1 MDTFDLILTIAAA
14 FGGLAL
20 FIYGMTLMGNGLE
33 KASGSKLEMII
44 NKMTGNVFT
53 GVLLGMLVTAVI
65 QSSSATTVI
74 VVGLVNAGMMK
85 LRSAIGVIMGA
96 NIGTTVTGQI
106 LRLAELDQSGTSSKI
121 YELLSLDGLIPLICI
136 TGLVVMM
143 LSKKS
148 TGKDIA
154 QILLGLGI
162 LFTGMET
169 MTGAVKPLAELPAFG
184 EAFMALQNPILG
196 VLVGTGITAIIQ
208 SSSASVGI
216 LQAISTSGL
225 LTYSAAFPIIMGQNI
240 GTTITSVL
248 SSIGTSLNARRA
260 AAVHVLFNI
269 FGTLIWLIG
278 IYLIQGVI
286 GFPFWN
292 DPIDMGGIANFHT
305 VFNVV
310 SVLIF
315 LPFTGMFEKLAVA
328 VIREPKNARKLPTEE
343 NTFTLDNRLLVSPSL
358 AIGQATH
365 TLLSL
370 SALAKYNFEAA
381 RKMIENYDDEEAEV
395 IKQNS
400 SAIDRMEDGL
410 NSYLVKITEQE
421 LTEYENR
428 RVTTLIY
435 LTGEFDRIAAYAE
448 NISENAEAL
457 KAGELRFSDKAKT
470 DLDKILDATLEII
483 DSAIKSFEKADA
495 KIAFEVE
502 PLEETIDYLHDTL
515 KSRHI
520 ERLKNGEC
528 SVESGVI
535 YLDLLINLERIA
547 DHCSNIAVYVMG
559 FARGREIINRHD
571 YIEQLHLGSS
581 DEYNK
586 LIDKNREKYAV

>member
-1 MDTFDLILTIAAA
+1 MDTFDLILTIATA

-20 FIYGMTLMGNGLE
+20 FIYGMTLMGSGLE

-44 NKMTGNVFT
+44 NKMTGNVFK

-106 LRLAELDQSGTSSKI
+106 LRLAELDSSGTSSRI
-121 YELLSLDGLIPLICI
+121 YSLLSLDGLIPLICI
-136 TGLVVMM
+136 AGLIIFT

-184 EAFMALQNPILG
+184 EAFATLQNPILG
-196 VLVGTGITAIIQ
+196 VLVGAGVTAIIQ

-216 LQAISTSGL
+216 LQAISTSGM

-248 SSIGTSLNARRA
+248 SSFGTSLNARRA

-269 FGTLIWLIG
+269 FGTVLWLIG

-286 GFPFWN
+286 GFPFW
-292 DPIDMGGIANFHT
+292 DEAIDMGGIANFHT
-305 VFNVV
+305 LFNVV
-310 SVLIF
+310 SVLMF

-328 VIREPKNARKLPTEE
+328 VIRERKNARKLPTEE

-358 AIGQATH
+358 AIGQAMH

-370 SALAKYNFEAA
+370 SALAKYNFESA
-381 RKMIENYDDEEAEV
+381 RKMIGEFDENEAEV
-395 IKQNS
+395 IKTNS
-400 SAIDRMEDGL
+400 AAIDKMEDGL
-410 NSYLVKITEQE
+410 NSYLVKITEHE
-421 LTEYENR
+421 LTDYENR

-448 NISENAEAL
+448 NIFENAEAL
-457 KAGELRFSDKAKT
+457 KNGDLKFSDKAET
-470 DLDKILDATLEII
+470 DLNKIFDATEEII
-483 DSAIKSFEKADA
+483 STAIIAFEKADI
-495 KIAFEVE
+495 KTAFVIE

-520 ERLKNGEC
+520 ERLKDGEC

-535 YLDLLINLERIA
+535 YLDMLINLERIA

-571 YIEQLHLGSS
+571 YIEQLHLGASG
-581 DEYNK
+581 EYNS
-586 LIDKNREKYAV
+586 LTDKFREKYEV

>member
-14 FGGLAL
+14 LGGLAL

-106 LRLAELDQSGTSSKI
+106 LRLAELDTTGTSSKV
-121 YELLSLDGLIPLICI
+121 YSLLSLDGLIPLICI
-136 TGLVVMM
+136 SGLVILMF
-143 LSKKS
+143 SKKS
-148 TGKDIA
+148 VGKDIA

-169 MTGAVKPLAELPAFG
+169 MTGAVRPLAELPAFG
-184 EAFMALQNPILG
+184 EAFATLQNPILG
-196 VLVGTGITAIIQ
+196 VLVGAGVTAIIQ

-216 LQAISTSGL
+216 LQAMSTSGL
-225 LTYSAAFPIIMGQNI
+225 ITYSASFPIIMGQNI

-248 SSIGTSLNARRA
+248 SSFGTSLNARRA
-260 AAVHVLFNI
+260 AAIHVLFNI
-269 FGTLIWLIG
+269 CGTVIWLIG
-278 IYLIQGVI
+278 IYLYEGLI
-286 GFPFWN
+286 GFAFW
-292 DPIDMGGIANFHT
+292 DKPIDMGGIANFHT

-315 LPFTGMFEKLAVA
+315 LPFTGVFEKLAVA
-328 VIREPKNARKLPTEE
+328 VIREPKNSRKLPTEE
-343 NTFTLDNRLLVSPSL
+343 NTITLDARLLKSPSL
-358 AIGQATH
+358 AIGQAMH
-365 TLLSL
+365 TLLSM
-370 SALAKYNFEAA
+370 ANLAKYNFNSS
-381 RKMIENYDDEEAEV
+381 RRLIDDFEEEEAEV
-395 IKQNS
+395 IRANS

-435 LTGEFDRIAAYAE
+435 LTGEFDRIAAYSE
-448 NISENAEAL
+448 NILENAESL
-457 KAGELRFSDKAKT
+457 KAGDLRFSDKAKADLEQILSAT
-470 DLDKILDATLEII
+470 DEII
-483 DSAIKSFEKADA
+483 GSAIRAFEKADSKA
-495 KIAFEVE
+495 AFTVE

-520 ERLKNGEC
+520 ERLKDGEC
-528 SVESGVI
+528 AVDSGVI

-559 FARGREIINRHD
+559 FVRGREIINRHD
-571 YIEQLHLGSS
+571 YIEQLHLGASE
-581 DEYNK
+581 EYNK
-586 LIDKNREKYAV
+586 LTDSYREKYAV

>member
-44 NKMTGNVFT
+44 DKMTGNVIT
-53 GVLLGMLVTAVI
+53 GVILGLVVTAVI

-96 NIGTTVTGQI
+96 NVGTTVTGQI
-106 LRLAELDQSGTSSKI
+106 LRLAELDPSGTSSKI

-136 TGLVVMM
+136 TGLVIMM

-148 TGKDIA
+148 VGKDIA
-154 QILLGLGI
+154 QIFLGLGI

-169 MTGAVKPLAELPAFG
+169 MTGAVKPLAQLPAFG
-184 EAFMALQNPILG
+184 EAFVTLQNPILG
-196 VLVGTGITAIIQ
+196 VLVGAGITAIIQ

-216 LQAISTSGL
+216 LQAMSTSGL
-225 LTYSAAFPIIMGQNI
+225 ISYSAAFPIIMGQNI

-248 SSIGTSLNARRA
+248 SAVGTSLNARRA

-269 FGTLIWLIG
+269 FGTILWLVG
-278 IYLIQGVI
+278 IYLIQAVI
-286 GFPFWN
+286 GFPFW
-292 DPIDMGGIANFHT
+292 DKPIDMGGIANFHT

-315 LPFTGMFEKLAVA
+315 LPFTGMFEKLAVSI
-328 VIREPKNARKLPTEE
+328 IREPKNTKKLPTEE
-343 NTFTLDNRLLVSPSL
+343 NTVTLDNRLLMSPSL
-358 AIGQATH
+358 AIGQAMH
-365 TLLSL
+365 TLLSM
-370 SALAKYNFEAA
+370 ANLAKYNFSSVRGLIDNFDSDEA
-381 RKMIENYDDEEAEV
+381 DV
-395 IKQNS
+395 VKQNS
-400 SAIDRMEDGL
+400 AAIDRMEDGL

-428 RVTTLIY
+428 RVTSLIY
-435 LTGEFDRIAAYAE
+435 LTGEFDRIGAYAE
-448 NISENAEAL
+448 NMLENAEQL
-457 KAGELRFSDKAKT
+457 KTGEMHFSDKAKA
-470 DLDKILDATLEII
+470 DLGKILDATDEII
-483 DSAIKSFEKADA
+483 SMATTAFEKADT
-495 KIAFEVE
+495 KSAFSVE

-520 ERLKNGEC
+520 QRLKDGDC
-528 SVESGVI
+528 SVDSGVI

-547 DHCSNIAVYVMG
+547 DHCSNIAVYIMG
-559 FARGREIINRHD
+559 FAKGNEIINRHD
-571 YIEQLHLGSS
+571 YIEKLHLGAS
-581 DEYNK
+581 EAYNT
-586 LIDKNREKYAV
+586 LIEKYQEKYAV

>member
-1 MDTFDLILTIAAA
+1 MDTFSLILTIATA

-20 FIYGMTLMGNGLE
+20 FIYGMSLMGTGLE

-44 NKMTGNVFT
+44 DKMTGNVFT
-53 GVLLGMLVTAVI
+53 GVLLGVLVTAVI

-85 LRSAIGVIMGA
+85 LHSAIGVIMGA

-106 LRLAELDQSGTSSKI
+106 LRLAELDTSGTSSKV
-121 YELLSLDGLIPLICI
+121 YSLLSLDGLIPLICI
-136 TGLVVMM
+136 AGLICLMA
-143 LSKKS
+143 SKKS
-148 TGKDIA
+148 FGKDIA

-184 EAFMALQNPILG
+184 QAFATLENPILG
-196 VLVGTGITAIIQ
+196 VLVGAGVTAIIQ

-216 LQAISTSGL
+216 LQAMSTSGL
-225 LTYSAAFPIIMGQNI
+225 ISYSAAFPIIMGQNI

-248 SSIGTSLNARRA
+248 SAVGTSLNARRA
-260 AAVHVLFNI
+260 AAVHVLFNF
-269 FGTLIWLIG
+269 FGTMIWLIG
-278 IYLIQGVI
+278 IYLYQIII
-286 GFPFWN
+286 GFPFW
-292 DPIDMGGIANFHT
+292 DKPIDMGGIANFHT
-305 VFNVV
+305 LFNVV

-315 LPFTGMFEKLAVA
+315 LPFTGLFEKLAVSI
-328 VIREPKNARKLPTEE
+328 IRERRSAKRLPTEE
-343 NTFTLDNRLLVSPSL
+343 NTVTLDNRLLVSPSL
-358 AIGQATH
+358 AIGQAMH
-365 TLLSL
+365 TLLSM
-370 SALAKYNFEAA
+370 ANLAKYNFNSVREL
-381 RKMIENYDDEEAEV
+381 IDNYSTEEAEV
-395 IKQNS
+395 IRQNS
-400 SAIDRMEDGL
+400 AAIDRMEDGL

-435 LTGEFDRIAAYAE
+435 LTGEFDRIAAYGE
-448 NISENAEAL
+448 NMLENAEQL
-457 KAGELRFSDKAKT
+457 KAGELHFSEKAKA
-470 DLDKILDATLEII
+470 DLEKILEATDEII
-483 DSAIKSFEKADA
+483 STAVSAFEKADTKA
-495 KIAFEVE
+495 AFSVE

-520 ERLKNGEC
+520 KRLKDGEC
-528 SVESGVI
+528 SVDSGVI

-559 FARGREIINRHD
+559 FAKGKEIINRHE
-571 YIEQLHLGSS
+571 YIEQLHLGDSE
-581 DEYNK
+581 EYNK
-586 LIDKNREKYAV
+586 LIEQFNGKYEV

>member
-1 MDTFDLILTIAAA
+1 
-14 FGGLAL
+14 
-20 FIYGMTLMGNGLE
+20 
-33 KASGSKLEMII
+33 
-44 NKMTGNVFT
+44 
-53 GVLLGMLVTAVI
+53 MLVTAVI

-106 LRLAELDQSGTSSKI
+106 LRLAELDQSGTSSKV
-121 YELLSLDGLIPLICI
+121 YSLLSLDGLIPLICI
-136 TGLVVMM
+136 SGLFILM

-148 TGKDIA
+148 IGKDVA

-184 EAFMALQNPILG
+184 EAFMTLQNPVLG
-196 VLVGTGITAIIQ
+196 VLVGAGVTAIIQ

-216 LQAISTSGL
+216 LQAMSTSGL
-225 LTYSAAFPIIMGQNI
+225 ISYSAAFPIIMGQNI

-248 SSIGTSLNARRA
+248 SSIGTGLNARRA
-260 AAVHVLFNI
+260 AAVHVMFN
-269 FGTLIWLIG
+269 FLGTVIWLVA
-278 IYLIQGVI
+278 IYLIQGLI
-286 GFPFWN
+286 GFPFW
-292 DPIDMGGIANFHT
+292 DKPIDMGGIANFHT

-315 LPFTGMFEKLAVA
+315 LPFTGILEKLAVA
-328 VIREPKNARKLPTEE
+328 VIRESKKSKKLPTEE
-343 NTFTLDNRLLVSPSL
+343 NTITLDNRLLMSPSL
-358 AIGQATH
+358 AIGQAMH

-370 SALAKYNFEAA
+370 SKLAIYNYDSA
-381 RKMIENYDDEEAEV
+381 RKMIENFDEEEAEV

-400 SAIDRMEDGL
+400 AAIDRMEDGL

-448 NISENAEAL
+448 NILENAEAL
-457 KAGELRFSDKAKT
+457 KTGNMQFSDKAKS
-470 DLDKILDATLEII
+470 DLDRILDATFEII
-483 DSAIKSFEKADA
+483 NSAAVSFETADTDKA
-495 KIAFEVE
+495 FSVE

-520 ERLKNGEC
+520 ERLKDGEC
-528 SVESGVI
+528 SVDSGVI

-559 FARGREIINRHD
+559 FAKGREIINRHD
-571 YIEQLHLGSS
+571 YIEQIHNGAS
-581 DEYNK
+581 EVYNK
-586 LIDKNREKYAV
+586 LTDEYREKYAL

>member
-1 MDTFDLILTIAAA
+1 MDTFDLILTIATA

-20 FIYGMTLMGNGLE
+20 FIYGMTLMGSGLE
-33 KASGSKLEMII
+33 KASGSGLEKII

-85 LRSAIGVIMGA
+85 LHSAIGVIMGA

-106 LRLAELDQSGTSSKI
+106 LRLAELDSSGTSSRI
-121 YELLSLDGLIPLICI
+121 YSLLSLDGLIPLICI
-136 TGLVVMM
+136 TGLVLLM

-148 TGKDIA
+148 KGKDIA

-169 MTGAVKPLAELPAFG
+169 MTGAVKPLAALPAFG
-184 EAFMALQNPILG
+184 EAFIALENPVLG
-196 VLVGTGITAIIQ
+196 VLVGAGVTAIIQ

-248 SSIGTSLNARRA
+248 SSFGTSLNARRA

-269 FGTLIWLIG
+269 FGTAIWLIG
-278 IYLIQGVI
+278 IYLFEGLI
-286 GFPFWN
+286 GFSFWD

-315 LPFTGMFEKLAVA
+315 IWFTKVFEKLAVA

-343 NTFTLDNRLLVSPSL
+343 NTFTLDNRLLMSPSL
-358 AIGQATH
+358 AIGQAMH

-381 RKMIENYDDEEAEV
+381 RKMIGEFDDDEAEV
-395 IKQNS
+395 IKTNS
-400 SAIDRMEDGL
+400 AAIDKMEDGL

-448 NISENAEAL
+448 NIFENAEAMRQGDL
-457 KAGELRFSDKAKT
+457 HFSEKAESD
-470 DLDKILDATLEII
+470 LNKILDAAEEII
-483 DSAIKSFEKADA
+483 STAIASFEKADE
-495 KIAFEVE
+495 KTAFMIE

-520 ERLKNGEC
+520 ERLKDGEC
-528 SVESGVI
+528 SVESGVV
-535 YLDLLINLERIA
+535 YLDMLINLERIA

-571 YIEQLHLGSS
+571 YIEQLHLGASE
-581 DEYNK
+581 EYNK
-586 LIDKNREKYAV
+586 LTDKFREKYEV

>member
-1 MDTFDLILTIAAA
+1 MDTFDLILTIASA

-106 LRLAELDQSGTSSKI
+106 LRLAELDSSGTSSKI
-121 YELLSLDGLIPLICI
+121 YSLLSLDGLIPLICI
-136 TGLVVMM
+136 TGLILLM

-148 TGKDIA
+148 KGKDIA

-169 MTGAVKPLAELPAFG
+169 MTGAVKPLAALPAFG
-184 EAFMALQNPILG
+184 EAFATLENPILG
-196 VLVGTGITAIIQ
+196 VLVGAGVTAIIQ

-248 SSIGTSLNARRA
+248 SSFGTSLNARRA

-278 IYLIQGVI
+278 IYLIQGVV
-286 GFPFWN
+286 GFPFW
-292 DPIDMGGIANFHT
+292 DDAIDMGGIANFHT

-343 NTFTLDNRLLVSPSL
+343 NTFSLDNRLLMSPSL
-358 AIGQATH
+358 AIGQAMH

-381 RKMIENYDDEEAEV
+381 RKMIAEFDEEEAEV

-400 SAIDRMEDGL
+400 AAIDKMEDGL

-448 NISENAEAL
+448 NIFENAEAL
-457 KAGELRFSDKAKT
+457 KNGDLRFSEKAQS
-470 DLDKILDATLEII
+470 DLNKILDAAEEII
-483 DSAIKSFEKADA
+483 STAIVSFENADA
-495 KIAFEVE
+495 EKAFMIE

-520 ERLKNGEC
+520 ERLKDGEC

-535 YLDLLINLERIA
+535 YLDLLINVERIA

-559 FARGREIINRHD
+559 FKRGREIINRHD
-571 YIEQLHLGSS
+571 YIEQLHLGAS
-581 DEYNK
+581 DEYNSLTEK
-586 LIDKNREKYAV
+586 FREKYEV

>member
-1 MDTFDLILTIAAA
+1 MDSFDFILTIASAL
-14 FGGLAL
+14 GGLAL

-106 LRLAELDQSGTSSKI
+106 LRLAELDSSGTSSKV

-136 TGLVVMM
+136 SGLVVLM

-148 TGKDIA
+148 FGKDIA

-169 MTGAVKPLAELPAFG
+169 MTGAVKPLAQLPAFG
-184 EAFMALQNPILG
+184 EAFATLENPILG
-196 VLVGTGITAIIQ
+196 VLVGAGVTAIIQ

-216 LQAISTSGL
+216 LQAMSTSGL
-225 LTYSAAFPIIMGQNI
+225 ISYSAAFPIIMGQNI

-248 SSIGTSLNARRA
+248 SSIGTGLNARRA
-260 AAVHVLFNI
+260 AAVHVMFN
-269 FGTLIWLIG
+269 FLGTVIWLVG
-278 IYLIQGVI
+278 IYLIQGLI
-286 GFPFWN
+286 GFPFW
-292 DPIDMGGIANFHT
+292 DKPIDMGGIANFHT

-310 SVLIF
+310 SVLLF
-315 LPFTGMFEKLAVA
+315 LPFTGVLEKLAVA
-328 VIREPKNARKLPTEE
+328 VIREPKGKRRLPTEE
-343 NTFTLDNRLLVSPSL
+343 NTITLDNRLLMSPSL
-358 AIGQATH
+358 AIGQAMH

-370 SALAKYNFEAA
+370 SKLAEYNYTSA
-381 RKMIENYDDEEAEV
+381 RKMIDDFDEAEADV

-400 SAIDRMEDGL
+400 AAIDRMEDGL

-448 NISENAEAL
+448 NILENAETL
-457 KAGELRFSDKAKT
+457 KTGDLHFSDKAKA
-470 DLDKILDATLEII
+470 DLDKILDATSDII
-483 DSAIKSFEKADA
+483 NLSIASFENTDQKT
-495 KIAFEVE
+495 AFSVE
-502 PLEETIDYLHDTL
+502 PLEETIDWLHDTL
-515 KSRHI
+515 KLRHI
-520 ERLKNGEC
+520 ERLKEGEC
-528 SVESGVI
+528 SVDSGVV

-559 FARGREIINRHD
+559 FVKGREIINRHD
-571 YIEQLHLGSS
+571 YIEQIHLGASA
-581 DEYNK
+581 EYTD
-586 LIDKNREKYAV
+586 LIDNYREKYAI